1 VRASGSGCLGRRG
14 GASGRD
20 ARRGAATRGTLE
32 GFRRR
37 PDVEAEVIVQET
49 GLRNSAH
56 GADKFGL
63 MELAAVHWNL
73 GDARLYEHA
82 IANHEGSIVQGGA
95 FCAETGVHTG
105 RSPKDKFVVCD
116 ETTEKTVWWEKNGK
130 LSPAQFD
137 LLHKDFLAHANGKQ
151 LFVPTGFAHGFLTL
165 ADGVSVL
172 YKVSDYYAPSDEGGI
187 RWDDPN
193 IAFPWPLQRADIIL
207 SERDERLPFLADFDS
222 PFPYDG
228 NPLAELPVFNLS

>member
-1 VRASGSGCLGRRG
+1 MHGRI
-14 GASGRD
+14 
-20 ARRGAATRGTLE
+20 L
-32 GFRRR
+32 
-37 PDVEAEVIVQET
+37 DVAVDIR
-49 GLRNSAH
+49 RNSPTYGKYVSA
-56 GADKFGL
+56 
-63 MELAAVHWNL
+63 ELSS
-73 GDARLYEHA
+73 D
-82 IANHEGSIVQGGA
+82 
-95 FCAETGVHTG
+95 
-105 RSPKDKFVVCD
+105 D
-116 ETTEKTVWWEKNGK
+116 
-130 LSPAQFD
+130 
-137 LLHKDFLAHANGKQ
+137 GKQ